1 MAKWDAN
8 RFLNTVSYF
17 GAIPIFS
24 DLQRWLTG
32 MSNSQSTIGGGK
44 ALGEI
49 LVVGATG
56 EIGQLTIEQLLKS
69 GYRVRA
75 AIADLSMTPFSVP
88 ANVKFVQM
96 NFEAIDSS
104 TIDRILSGVR
114 SMIICPDPQ
123 NSLSPTVL
131 DNLLT
136 AARAALPTHNKFQ
149 LFDFTQPTADLQMTW
164 GSVDDVVMGGVS
176 ASNIRLSTDL
186 QSTWGAVDDVVMG
199 GVSESGIRLD
209 TNYAVFSG
217 NVSTENSGGFASVRT
232 RNFNP
237 SLNLSNYEG
246 IELRVKG
253 DGQRYKLFVR
263 TEDKWDGI
271 GYAHSFDT
279 SANEWLTIQVPFR
292 DLVPIFRAKTVNDAA
307 PIDTTQICSFQL
319 MLSKFEYDKAL
330 NPRFTP
336 GLFSMEI
343 ESISAYGGQT
353 MPQLVVVNPVPIPDD
368 LVSKLQ
374 AAKLPYSIVQWG
386 SLDPQMV
393 AMIAVRSIA
402 QPEAVGQI
410 LGC

>member
-353 MPQLVVVNPVPIPDD
+353 MPQLVVINPVPIPDD

-410 LGC
+410 LGR